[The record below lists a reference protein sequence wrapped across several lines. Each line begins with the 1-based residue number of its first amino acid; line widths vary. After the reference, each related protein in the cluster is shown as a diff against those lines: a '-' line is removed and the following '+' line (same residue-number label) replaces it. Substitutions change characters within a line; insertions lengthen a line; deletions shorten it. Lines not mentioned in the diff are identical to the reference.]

1 MRGLMIGF
9 CLLVAGAGVLATGCS
24 PVVKAHG
31 RQGTVE
37 ATYARRTLSATL
49 PASARVPAVIAAA
62 EETVRARGYS
72 VERSTA
78 TEEVGVLVA
87 RPPRTTDF
95 PVITIDADVVPG
107 ATRVRLTVS
116 PFGDQEMSR
125 SILDGTLQRLGL

>member
-1 MRGLMIGF
+1 MQGSLIGV
-9 CLLVAGAGVLATGCS
+9 CSLVLVGVVGVVGCS
-24 PVVKAHG
+24 PVVKTQG
-31 RQGTVE
+31 RQGVVE

-72 VERSTA
+72 VERSTS

-95 PVITIDADVVPG
+95 PVITIDADVVPN
-107 ATRVRLTVS
+107 ATRVRMTVS